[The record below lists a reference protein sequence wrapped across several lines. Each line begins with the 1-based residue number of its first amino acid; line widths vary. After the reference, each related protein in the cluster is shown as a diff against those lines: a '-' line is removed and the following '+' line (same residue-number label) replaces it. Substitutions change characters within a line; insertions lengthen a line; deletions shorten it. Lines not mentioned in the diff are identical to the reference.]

1 MGSLY
6 AGEEVTA
13 VGQQGDWLHLRLY
26 EFDDEEEDEDEDRDD
41 DNDVRLIGV
50 IGVRFPL
57 SSLPRAFSPRETL
70 ICVSL
75 IIRVPISV
83 LVPFRAC
90 GATVD
95 ACAVDTV
102 MMPGAGG

>member
-41 DNDVRLIGV
+41 DNDVRLRVARVSIVTEGV
-50 IGVRFPL
+50 FL
-57 SSLPRAFSPRETL
+57 SLNLLFAFH
-70 ICVSL
+70 
-75 IIRVPISV
+75 
-83 LVPFRAC
+83 
-90 GATVD
+90 
-95 ACAVDTV
+95 
-102 MMPGAGG
+102 